1 MATRGQLPAYYI
13 DNAMVNFQ
21 PVSSALDGYAK
32 GMKEAGVSTAQ
43 INAANA
49 MQAGDFERAASETAR
64 SGDVAGAM
72 SLRRHPGEIRA
83 QEDAARKRETEM
95 MAGRA
100 QTLMGITD
108 PTQRRAEAE
117 RWFASDPRFAAARTA
132 RGGDPN
138 DVDGF
143 LGDIV
148 AEARGLRDPLAD
160 DRTRAQTDLARAQAD
175 SARAHGELYRTQS
188 ANGGADGK
196 APAGFEWV
204 DPRNRALGL
213 RAIPGG
219 PGEHISSEVAG
230 RLGLMNT
237 AQERIRSTRSIYER
251 AWGAGDLA
259 RQTGANLPYVGDLAM
274 ASGDVGI
281 AQRNVRMGVE
291 AALRVMTGAAAPEQE
306 VTRYAAMFTP
316 TARDTVESA
325 KQKLDNLDS
334 FMSNARDLAM
344 RGRSST
350 PPEAPPRQGNTPAQ
364 SPVRDGATATNPQ
377 TGQRIIFRGGQ
388 WQPM

>member
-1 MATRGQLPAYYI
+1 MVARAPLPAYAI
-13 DNAMVNFQ
+13 ENAMVNFQ
-21 PVSSALDGYAK
+21 PLDRALEGYSR
-32 GMKEAGVSTAQ
+32 GIKEAGVSTAQ

-64 SGDVAGAM
+64 SGDVAGAV
-72 SLRRHPGEIRA
+72 SLRRHPGEMRA

-100 QTLMGITD
+100 QTLMGIAD
-108 PTQRRAEAE
+108 PNQRRAEAE
-117 RWFASDPRFAAARTA
+117 RWFASDPRFAAARAA

-143 LGDIV
+143 LGAIV
-148 AEARGLRDPLAD
+148 SEARGVQDPLAN

-175 SARAHGELYRTQS
+175 QARAHGELFRAQS
-188 ANGGADGK
+188 ATAGDGK
-196 APAGFEWV
+196 APSGFEWV
-204 DPRNRALGL
+204 DSRNHSLGL

-230 RLGLMNT
+230 RLSLMNT
-237 AQERIRSTRSIYER
+237 AQEGIRATRSIYER
-251 AWGAGDLA
+251 AWGAGDFA
-259 RQTGANLPYVGDLAM
+259 RQAGANLPYVGDLAI
-274 ASGDVGI
+274 ASGDLGI

-316 TARDTVESA
+316 GARDTIESA
-325 KQKLDNLDS
+325 KQKLDSLDT
-334 FMSNARDLAM
+334 FMRNANEIAT

-350 PPEAPPRQGNTPAQ
+350 PPQAPPRQGATPAQ

>member
-1 MATRGQLPAYYI
+1 MATRGQLPAYFI

-21 PVSSALDGYAK
+21 PVNSALEGYAK

-72 SLRRHPGEIRA
+72 SLRRHPMEMEA
-83 QEDAARKRETEM
+83 LDRKKRDDETRM

-100 QTLMGITD
+100 QELLAITD
-108 PTQRRAEAE
+108 PNQRRTAAD
-117 RWFASDPRFAAARTA
+117 RWLSSDPRFAAARA
-132 RGGDPN
+132 AHGGDPN
-138 DVDGF
+138 DTDGF
-143 LGDIV
+143 LRGIV
-148 AEARGLRDPLAD
+148 SEARGVQDPLAN

-175 SARAHGELYRTQS
+175 QARAHGELFRAQS

-196 APAGFEWV
+196 APAGFEWI
-204 DPRNRALGL
+204 DARNRSLGL

-230 RLGLMNT
+230 RLSLMNT
-237 AQERIRSTRSIYER
+237 AQEGIRATRSVYER
-251 AWGAGDLA
+251 AWGAGDFA
-259 RQTGANLPYVGDLAM
+259 RQAGGNLPYVGDLAI
-274 ASGDVGI
+274 ASGDLGI

-316 TARDTVESA
+316 GARDTIASA
-325 KQKLDNLDS
+325 KQKLDSLDT
-334 FMSNARDLAM
+334 FMRNANEIAT

-350 PPEAPPRQGNTPAQ
+350 PPQAPPRQGATPAQ